1 MTNLEQYLNNAT
13 RGIWGK
19 RKLEIR
25 EELTSDILERTR
37 KHQLA
42 GLSFE
47 AATARAIQEL
57 GDARVLNRGMTGV
70 YMMPTFLKSAVAA
83 VMISVALI
91 LTMQPSL
98 AQVTSTTRIPIP
110 QCLESKSP
118 SFDAIVQ
125 NKTIQ
130 VSCDFDTLSISLSSL
145 KKVLQPL
152 NVKVSEYPDVPYKYI
167 GLTFPEGSTALLNIY
182 YAGVVSFPDSNIKP
196 DLDYIDGSALVKAIS
211 LTPLNVRITGW
222 ENPRISVGK
231 TTFTL
236 GTTDKQVLASS
247 LYFDLIRA
255 SLDDLFP
262 VPMTSE
268 QFLQASPSSP
278 TIITEKIAYSYVHNI
293 RYNAEPGTVLVV
305 VSREPNYGVFQAPK
319 GEMQSKFMRR
329 VFLTPV
335 KQDGTF
341 EYSSRSKT
349 LHFENQIN
357 KLKPLVDNGMSDVTV
372 LRLLGDF
379 SFNSKEQFQT
389 IKPGALSLES
399 SQKR

>member
-1 MTNLEQYLNNAT
+1 MTNLEKYLNNAT
-13 RGIWGK
+13 RGIWSK
-19 RKLEIR
+19 NKLEIR
-25 EELTSDILERTR
+25 EELHNDLLERTR

-42 GLSFE
+42 GLSQE
-47 AATARAIQEL
+47 AATTRAIQEL

-70 YMMPTFLKSAVAA
+70 YMMPTFFKSAVAA
-83 VMISVALI
+83 VMISLALV
-91 LTMQPSL
+91 LNMQPSI

-118 SFDAIVQ
+118 SFDAILQ
-125 NKTIQ
+125 NKTVQ
-130 VSCDFDTLSISLSSL
+130 VSCDNGSLSVSLSSL

-152 NVKVSEYPDVPYKYI
+152 NVKVLEYPDVAYKYI

-182 YAGVVSFPDSNIKP
+182 YARVIEFPDSSIKP
-196 DLDYIDGSALVKAIS
+196 DLDYINASALLTAIS
-211 LTPLNVRITGW
+211 LTPLNVRISGW

-236 GTTDKQVLASS
+236 GTTDNQVLASS

-262 VPMTSE
+262 AQMTSE
-268 QFLQASPSSP
+268 PFLHASPSSP
-278 TIITEKIAYSYVHNI
+278 MIFNEKVKYLYVHKI

-305 VSREPNYGVFQAPK
+305 VSRETDYGVFQAPK
-319 GEMQSKFMRR
+319 GEKQSKFMRR

-357 KLKPLVDNGMSDVTV
+357 KLKPLVDNGMSDVIV

-389 IKPGALSLES
+389 IKPGALTLES